1 MCPLVLA
8 GLRPP
13 DGHAS
18 LKENHRNEGS
28 KYMIVDLSGSLE
40 FIYSMPTVEQLLAEF
55 GLVLISYVMFFM
67 STKVPRQVDVVFLAL
82 AYLILFA
89 SVATLWH
96 TLMR

>member
-1 MCPLVLA
+1 
-8 GLRPP
+8 
-13 DGHAS
+13 
-18 LKENHRNEGS
+18 
-28 KYMIVDLSGSLE
+28 MIVDLSGSLE